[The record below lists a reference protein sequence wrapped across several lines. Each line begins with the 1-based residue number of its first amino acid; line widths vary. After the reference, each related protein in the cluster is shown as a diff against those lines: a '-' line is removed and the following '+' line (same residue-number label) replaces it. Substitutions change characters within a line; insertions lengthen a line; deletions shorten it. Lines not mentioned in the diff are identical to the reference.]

1 RELVRAA
8 VGDEEDA
15 AADLVATE
23 TAWRATMRTRL
34 AMDVLGDDAFPHA
47 LWKRITT
54 ASEVLTERVRSLHA
68 LEELRRIAGIA
79 ERAGES
85 TFAYGVLAGD
95 RATLSQAITLAESRR
110 PADQDL
116 AQELIARVLPRT
128 GGARRIGLTGVPGA
142 GKSTTIEA
150 LGAWLVERGHKV
162 AVLTVDP
169 SSARSGGSILGDKT
183 RMQKLSMLE
192 NAYIRPSPSSG
203 VLGGVARRTREAML
217 LCEAAG
223 FDVVIVESV
232 GVGQSEAVLADLVDC
247 CALLLVPGAG
257 DDLQGIKRGIMEIA
271 DVVVVNKADGD
282 RLKLARRAASDYRH
296 ALHMLPPATPGW
308 DTVVLTLS
316 ATEGTG
322 LAEFWQAVE
331 DHRAH
336 LEADGGLGRRREAQ
350 QLKWLRSLV
359 EESVLA
365 AFYAR
370 PGVSE
375 SLAAAE
381 A

>member
-1 RELVRAA
+1 MT
-8 VGDEEDA
+8 DE
-15 AADLVATE
+15 T
-23 TAWRATMRTRL
+23 
-34 AMDVLGDDAFPHA
+34 
-47 LWKRITT
+47 TT
-54 ASEVLTERVRSLHA
+54 APPVDRRRVRPTVEDLA
-68 LEELRRIAGIA
+68 A
-79 ERAGES
+79 
-85 TFAYGVLAGD
+85 GVLAGN
-95 RATLSQAITLAESRR
+95 RAKLSQAITLAESRR
-110 PADQDL
+110 PADQSL
-116 AQELIARVLPRT
+116 AQELIAKILPQT

-150 LGAWLVERGHKV
+150 LGAWLVEQGHKV
-162 AVLTVDP
+162 AVLTIDP

-183 RMQKLSMLE
+183 RMQNLSMLE
-192 NAYIRPSPSSG
+192 DAYIRPSPSSG

-282 RLKLARRAASDYRH
+282 RVKLARRAVSDYRH

-308 DTVVLTLS
+308 ETVVLMFS

-322 LAEFWQAVE
+322 LTEFWQAVE
-331 DHRAH
+331 DHRKH
-336 LEADGGLGRRREAQ
+336 LESDGALTARRERQ
-350 QLKWLRSLV
+350 QLKWLHSLV
-359 EESVLA
+359 DEAVLT
-365 AFYAR
+365 AFHQRA
-370 PGVSE
+370 GVTDA
-375 SLAAAE
+375 LKAAE
-381 A
+381 ADVTGERKTVPQATAAVLEAAGLSDVGALTST